1 MPNWTKEQ
9 EKAIYEPSG
18 KKNILVSA
26 AAGSGK
32 TAVLV
37 ERIVNL
43 ITNSENPFP
52 IDSILVATFTEAAA
66 TEMKERII
74 KLIGPKAFGMQ
85 ISTFHSFGLTILKEH
100 YSLLGLKKNFT
111 IIEFILNIK

>member
-43 ITNSENPFP
+43 ITNSENPFKYLLCAISP
-52 IDSILVATFTEAAA
+52 FSSASRYDLLILFIILSFISVAAA
-66 TEMKERII
+66 SVNVLPIYCLSEKGFR
-74 KLIGPKAFGMQ
+74 
-85 ISTFHSFGLTILKEH
+85 S
-100 YSLLGLKKNFT
+100 
-111 IIEFILNIK
+111 

>member
-52 IDSILVATFTEAAA
+52 IDSILVATFYGGGGYRN
-66 TEMKERII
+66 ER
-74 KLIGPKAFGMQ
+74 
-85 ISTFHSFGLTILKEH
+85 
-100 YSLLGLKKNFT
+100 KNYKQ
-111 IIEFILNIK
+111 N